1 MKKSALLILAAIFV
15 IGIQSCSTDLQEE
28 ISPENFSTTK
38 DIIEKNNFPGFSDC
52 FKTIYIDYGN
62 MGLGNRAD
70 FKELAAEKWFDYNVL
85 IKITNCPSVEAWTV
99 PCELIDQYRNS
110 TRNDEE
116 KEIVIDAEESLTL
129 GEGGAPPPPSVTG
142 HPRYKPDSSFNYN
155 ICVTGIEDII
165 EDDDN
170 VGDNP
175 PAPTPD
181 DDNPHN
187 TLGLPVRNI
196 R

>member
-28 ISPENFSTTK
+28 ISPENLDPIEDSLQKNGTLTLPGCTK
-38 DIIEKNNFPGFSDC
+38 
-52 FKTIYIDYGN
+52 TLYIDYGN
-62 MGLGNRAD
+62 LDSYER
-70 FKELAAEKWFDYNVL
+70 KEFASLAKEKWFDNKV
-85 IKITNCPSVEAWTV
+85 IVETTRCHSIEIWRV
-99 PCELIDQYRNS
+99 PCDDPNRFGS
-110 TRNDEE
+110 KKDE
-116 KEIVIDAEESLTL
+116 KDKVVDAEESLTL
-129 GEGGAPPPPSVTG
+129 GEGGAPPPPDVTNT
-142 HPRYKPDSSFNYN
+142 PRYKPESASVYN
-155 ICVTGIEDII
+155 ICITGIEDII

-187 TLGLPVRNI
+187 TPGLPVRNI